1 MHQRNT
7 KLIEDVKRLEE
18 DREKTDEEKN
28 EILGR
33 FQQVSH
39 TAVFESSGRLEH
51 GIEVVRI
58 IDKIKTYTL
67 VCNKWTTK
75 IGGRGGGDFLNGLH
89 CFNKSLSM
97 FVAQDF
103 LPYLNLLWYI

>member
-67 VCNKWTTK
+67 VCNK
-75 IGGRGGGDFLNGLH
+75 
-89 CFNKSLSM
+89 
-97 FVAQDF
+97 
-103 LPYLNLLWYI
+103 